1 MPKLRES
8 FNFFS
13 GERSGRRAYGCSC
26 SKLSY
31 FGELTLPYPVG
42 HYTDAPEDNLL
53 GLTDRRL
60 LDEAEA
66 EGIIRA
72 ENLLYDLPEETD
84 FTVALLLDLHRAA
97 FGRVYE
103 WAGQCRRSNPNVGS
117 FLPPPFQQVPTLLY
131 QFADEVQHR
140 QRLVGTEAELAAL
153 LAYAH
158 HRFVSVHPFTN
169 GNGRTARLLT
179 NFLAFRHGYQ
189 ELALYHRAA
198 CTDREAY
205 LTAIKAGNS
214 GDYRELEQLISGQ
227 LRRFGE

>member
-1 MPKLRES
+1 M
-8 FNFFS
+8 
-13 GERSGRRAYGCSC
+13 
-26 SKLSY
+26 
-31 FGELTLPYPVG
+31 G

-53 GLTDRRL
+53 GLNDRSL

-72 ENLLYDLPEETD
+72 ENYLYDLPEDTD

-103 WAGQCRRSNPNVGS
+103 WAGHYRRSNPNVGN
-117 FLPPPFQQVPTLLY
+117 FLPPAYQQVPTLLY
-131 QFADEVQHR
+131 HFAEEVQHR
-140 QRLVGTEAELAAL
+140 QQLATTEAELVAL

-158 HRFVSVHPFTN
+158 HRFVAIHPFTN

-189 ELALYHRAA
+189 EVALYRRAA
-198 CTDREAY
+198 GQEREEY
-205 LTAIKAGNS
+205 LCAIKAGNNL
-214 GDYRELEQLISGQ
+214 DYKLLEQLIKQQ

>member
-1 MPKLRES
+1 M
-8 FNFFS
+8 
-13 GERSGRRAYGCSC
+13 
-26 SKLSY
+26 
-31 FGELTLPYPVG
+31 G

-53 GLTDRRL
+53 GITDRHL

-72 ENLLYDLPEETD
+72 ENYLYDLPEETE
-84 FTVALLLDLHRAA
+84 FTVALLLDLHRAG

-103 WAGQCRRSNPNVGS
+103 WAGQYRRSNPNVGD

-131 QFADEVQHR
+131 QFAEEVQHR
-140 QRLVGTEAELAAL
+140 QQPVNSPAELTAL

-158 HRFVSVHPFTN
+158 HRFVAIHPFTN

-189 ELALYHRAA
+189 EVELYQRAA
-198 CTDREAY
+198 GKGREVY
-205 LTAIKAGNS
+205 LRAIKAGNTL
-214 GDYRELEQLISGQ
+214 DYRELEQLISAQ
-227 LRRFGE
+227 LRPFAA

>member
-1 MPKLRES
+1 M
-8 FNFFS
+8 
-13 GERSGRRAYGCSC
+13 
-26 SKLSY
+26 
-31 FGELTLPYPVG
+31 G
-42 HYTDAPEDNLL
+42 HYTNAPEDNLL

-66 EGIIRA
+66 EGVIRA
-72 ENLLYDLPEETD
+72 ENFLYDLPEETD

-97 FGRVYE
+97 FERVYG
-103 WAGQCRRSNPNVGS
+103 WAGQYRRSNPNVGS
-117 FLPPPFQQVPTLLY
+117 FLPPSFQQVPTLLY

-140 QRLVGTEAELAAL
+140 QQLVRTEAELAAL

-158 HRFVSVHPFTN
+158 HRFVAIHPFTN

-179 NFLAFRHGYQ
+179 NFLAFRYGYQ
-189 ELALYHRAA
+189 ELALYQRVAGA
-198 CTDREAY
+198 DREAY

-214 GDYRELEQLISGQ
+214 GDYRELEKLISAQ

>member
-1 MPKLRES
+1 MGGES
-8 FNFFS
+8 CVK
-13 GERSGRRAYGCSC
+13 A
-26 SKLSY
+26 SY
-31 FGELTLPYPVG
+31 FGQPTLPYPVG

-53 GLTDRRL
+53 GLTDRHL

-66 EGIIRA
+66 EGVIRA
-72 ENLLYDLPEETD
+72 ENFLYDLPEETD

-103 WAGQCRRSNPNVGS
+103 WAGQYRRFNPKVGS

-140 QRLVGTEAELAAL
+140 QRLVGTQAELVAL

-158 HRFVSVHPFTN
+158 HRFVAIHPFTN

-198 CTDREAY
+198 GTDREAY
-205 LTAIKAGNS
+205 LTTIKAGNS
-214 GDYRELEQLISGQ
+214 GDYRELEQLINAQ

>member
-1 MPKLRES
+1 M
-8 FNFFS
+8 
-13 GERSGRRAYGCSC
+13 
-26 SKLSY
+26 
-31 FGELTLPYPVG
+31 G

-72 ENLLYDLPEETD
+72 ENYLYDLSEDTE
-84 FTVALLLDLHRAA
+84 FSVSLLLDLHREA

-103 WAGQCRRSNPNVGS
+103 WAGHYRRSNPNVGD
-117 FLPPPFQQVPTLLY
+117 FLPPAFQQVPTLLY
-131 QFADEVQHR
+131 QFAEEVAHR
-140 QRLVGTEAELAAL
+140 QRLVQTEADVVAL

-158 HRFVSVHPFTN
+158 HRFVAIHPFTN

-179 NFLAFRHGYQ
+179 NFLAFQHGYQ
-189 ELALYHRAA
+189 EVELYQRAA
-198 CTDREAY
+198 GQERDNY
-205 LTAIKAGNS
+205 LRAIKAGNAL
-214 GDYRELEQLISGQ
+214 DYQPLEQLISAQ